1 MTYLWLK
8 AFHIIFM
15 TSWFAGLFYLPR
27 IYVNLAMAESD
38 QGYQQLLNMA
48 RKLYRFVT
56 PFMLITIALG
66 IWMVHLNPGLMS
78 ALWFKIKFLLV
89 ATLVVYHF
97 WCGHYL
103 KKFTEKNSQHGHV
116 FYRWFNEFPVLILFA
131 VVILV
136 VIKPQF

>member
-27 IYVNLAMAESD
+27 IFVNLAMAESD
-38 QGYQQLLNMA
+38 ETYKHLLIMA

-56 PFMLITIALG
+56 PFMVITVVLG
-66 IWMVHLNPGLMS
+66 LWMLHLNSGLW
-78 ALWFKIKFLLV
+78 ALLWFKLKVLLV
-89 ATLVVYHF
+89 ATLIIYHF
-97 WCGHYL
+97 WCGNYL
-103 KKFTEKNSQHGHV
+103 KKFSENRSEHSHV
-116 FYRWFNEFPVLILFA
+116 YYRWFNEFPVLILFV

-136 VIKPQF
+136 VIKPLF